1 MLVLSSD
8 SLQNVTNLRYWSE
21 VGGKQED
28 AEANSSELLGLSL
41 VLVLS
46 SDSLQNVTN
55 LRYWSEV
62 GGKQEDAEAN
72 SSELLGLSLVLVL
85 SSNFQWKARCNLKML
100 LLHI

>member
-1 MLVLSSD
+1 MSD
-8 SLQNVTNLRYWSE
+8 LLRCFE
-21 VGGKQED
+21 RHRQAKCRNQED
-28 AEANSSELLGLSL
+28 AKADGSELLGLSL

-62 GGKQEDAEAN
+62 GGKQEDAKAN

-85 SSNFQWKARCNLKML
+85 SSNFQWKARCNLRML